1 MDSTH
6 EEYTGWY
13 QRTDE
18 TGEPVG
24 YDFETGQW
32 ADGWSPE
39 TGEIETIDPSED
51 EPTTTKGD
59 QTS

>member
-1 MDSTH
+1 MGRRL
-6 EEYTGWY
+6 E
-13 QRTDE
+13 
-18 TGEPVG
+18 
-24 YDFETGQW
+24 
-32 ADGWSPE
+32 PE